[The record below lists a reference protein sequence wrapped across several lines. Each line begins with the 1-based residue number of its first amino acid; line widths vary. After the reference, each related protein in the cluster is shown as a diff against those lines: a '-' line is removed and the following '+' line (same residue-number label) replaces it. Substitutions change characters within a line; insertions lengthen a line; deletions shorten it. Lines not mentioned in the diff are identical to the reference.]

1 MKLKT
6 KHKIIADIK
15 KIDPDTDI
23 TVAFLEYLSR
33 DGSIRSFTKG
43 NRIYYDLEHITKDLN
58 NLLGLCDRKDLPR
71 IRTVHR
77 AYSYTASLE
86 MGFSRDLVCTLG
98 KYDYIPSIHIG
109 KRTYVALETF
119 DKENEENL
127 TEIIFERK
135 YSKPS
140 EELQC
145 TIVTARRYR

>member
-15 KIDPDTDI
+15 KIDPETDI
-23 TVAFLEYLSR
+23 TVSFLEFLSS
-33 DGSIRSFTKG
+33 DGSIRSFARG
-43 NRIYYDLEHITKDLN
+43 NRIYYDLEYITKDLN
-58 NLLGLCDRKDLPR
+58 DLLGLRDREDLPR

-86 MGFSRDLVCTLG
+86 MGLSRQLVCTLG

-109 KRTYVALETF
+109 KRTYVALEAF
-119 DKENEENL
+119 DKENEEKL
-127 TEIIFERK
+127 TEIIFGQK

-145 TIVTARRYR
+145 SIVTARRYK

>member
-1 MKLKT
+1 MRLKT

-15 KIDPDTDI
+15 EIDPETDI

-33 DGSIRSFTKG
+33 DGYIRSFARG
-43 NRIYYDLEHITKDLN
+43 NRVYYDLEYLIRDIN
-58 NLLGLCDRKDLPR
+58 YLLGMRDRKQLPR
-71 IRTVHR
+71 IRTVHG

-86 MGFSRDLVCTLG
+86 MGLSRQLVCELG

-109 KRTYVALETF
+109 NRTYVALESF
-119 DKENEENL
+119 DKENEERL
-127 TEIIFERK
+127 TNIIFEHK

-145 TIVTARRYR
+145 SIVTARRYR